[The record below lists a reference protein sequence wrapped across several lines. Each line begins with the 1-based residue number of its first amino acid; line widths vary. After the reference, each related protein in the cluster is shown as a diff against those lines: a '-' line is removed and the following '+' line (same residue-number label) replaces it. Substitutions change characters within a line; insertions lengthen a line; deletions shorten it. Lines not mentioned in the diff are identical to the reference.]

1 MAGEVVMN
9 RKYAATEIR
18 KEQIIN
24 AAADLIVGWGGEH
37 LTIKNL
43 AAHIGL
49 SEAAIYRH
57 FRTKTEIYHFLIR
70 HMQQMLLEELHLEE
84 LQMDNRNITVNAIRS
99 LIFRHVEAIE
109 RTSAVEFQAMAEI
122 ISIGD
127 RSLYADMHNMI
138 SQYIAGIRCI
148 IEEGRTAGLVK
159 KEVDPFQAAL
169 LLFSIISGLANLWV
183 LNEGSFKL
191 SRRFRELWPLYS
203 RMVFSASK

>member
-1 MAGEVVMN
+1 MN
-9 RKYAATEIR
+9 RKYAGTEIR

-24 AAADLIVGWGGEH
+24 AAADLIIGLGGEH

-70 HMQQMLLEELHLEE
+70 HMQQMLLEG
-84 LQMDNRNITVNAIRS
+84 LQIDDKKISAAAIRS

-109 RTSAVEFQAMAEI
+109 KTSAVEFQAMAEI

-127 RSLYADMHNMI
+127 RSLYVDMHNTV
-138 SQYIAGIRCI
+138 SHYIAGIMCI
-148 IEEGRTAGLVK
+148 IEKGKKAGLTK
-159 KEVDPFQAAL
+159 QEIDPFPAAL

-183 LNEGSFKL
+183 LNQRSFKL
-191 SRRFRELWPLYS
+191 SQRFQDLWPLYA
-203 RMVFSASK
+203 RMVFNTPE

>member
-1 MAGEVVMN
+1 MN

-57 FRTKTEIYHFLIR
+57 FQTKTEIYHFLIR
-70 HMQQMLLEELHLEE
+70 HMQQMLLEEL
-84 LQMDNRNITVNAIRS
+84 QMDNSRNITVNAIRS

-138 SQYIAGIRCI
+138 SHYIAGIGCI
-148 IEEGRTAGLVK
+148 IEEGRTAGFVK

-203 RMVFSASK
+203 RMVFTAPE